1 MAACSVCDAD
11 PDRALH
17 VSRLILD
24 TPALLA
30 RFLERQ
36 SQWQAEM
43 VGILARRTGL
53 DPDAGLRPA
62 LCAEAERLQPLHC
75 ATPACRRSVGR
86 TSTTVE
92 LVRAAPGR
100 AVPAAGRAL
109 RPVPRP
115 RPHEDPLVPR
125 EAVSQGGH
133 GHAVAGPR
141 CAGRA
146 PRGWLGQ
153 TADQPLSTGSTAP
166 LMLLAASEARNT
178 MAAATSSAAAARP
191 TFSW

>member
-1 MAACSVCDAD
+1 MRRSPSGTATGHSWAGGPMAACSVCDAD

-43 VGILARRTGL
+43 VGILARRMGL

-125 EAVSQGGH
+125 EAVSQGGMGMRWPAPDARA
-133 GHAVAGPR
+133 GHRVG
-141 CAGRA
+141 
-146 PRGWLGQ
+146 GWV
-153 TADQPLSTGSTAP
+153 
-166 LMLLAASEARNT
+166 R
-178 MAAATSSAAAARP
+178 RP
-191 TFSW
+191 TSRCRRGARRR